1 MKRRATSIQSKQV
14 MNAIKKRESLSS
26 DMIPMQDGNQIISR
40 ITMKAD
46 TPSYR
51 SQQISTSCKIIR
63 IRYVLLWLK
72 GSVLQTEFNK
82 ARLHGHR
89 PKCKTKIDMS
99 VGWKD

>member
-1 MKRRATSIQSKQV
+1 

-72 GSVLQTEFNK
+72 GLYYRQSSTRHDFMATGQNVRRK
-82 ARLHGHR
+82 
-89 PKCKTKIDMS
+89 
-99 VGWKD
+99 